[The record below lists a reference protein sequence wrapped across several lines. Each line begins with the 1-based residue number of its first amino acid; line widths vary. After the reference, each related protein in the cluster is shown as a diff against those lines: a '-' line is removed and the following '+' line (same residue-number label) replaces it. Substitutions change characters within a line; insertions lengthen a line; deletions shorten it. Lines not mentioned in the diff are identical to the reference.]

1 MRAAFEIARKDLRQR
16 ARDRSVYMIAIVA
29 PLGLA
34 LILGNVFGDL
44 LADED
49 DEIDPIEY
57 AFVDEDGGPVAAAFG
72 DTLAEFQRQG
82 FVSLRVTDRAG
93 AMALIEEEDYP
104 ATFVVPAG
112 FSDAVFAGERA
123 EIVVVGNAAGGI
135 AVDVAQA
142 LASGFADTTTR
153 IQLSVGS
160 ALVALGEEQEPDPQF
175 IDELA
180 ARAAALPPPIESEP
194 IDSDFTGLDFKS
206 YIAAGMTV
214 FFSFF
219 AVQFGVL
226 SLMEE
231 REAGTLTRLLMAPI
245 RRTTVLIGKAL
256 GSFAVGMSSVAVM
269 VVATTLL
276 LDASWG
282 DPVGVAVLAVAGAIA
297 GVGSATLVSSLA
309 TDAGAA
315 RSYSDLVSVILGLLG
330 GSFFAVGQ
338 GTGLAASL
346 SWLSPHRWLLD
357 GFQDLNAGDS
367 AIDILPLAAGPAVF
381 GVVAGAVGLWR
392 SNQLLE
398 ST

>member
-44 LADED
+44 LAGDD
-49 DEIDPIEY
+49 DEIDAIEY
-57 AFVDEDGGPVAAAFG
+57 AFVDEDGGQVAAAFG
-72 DTLAEFQRQG
+72 DTLAQYQRQG
-82 FVSLRVTDRAG
+82 FLSLRVTDRAG
-93 AMALIEEEDYP
+93 ANALIDEEDYP
-104 ATFVVPAG
+104 AAFVVPAG
-112 FSDAVFAGERA
+112 FSDAVLAGQPA
-123 EIVVVGNAAGGI
+123 EIVVVGDAAGGI
-135 AVDVAQA
+135 AIDVAQA
-142 LASGFADTTTR
+142 LATSFADTTTS
-153 IQLSVGS
+153 IQLSVS
-160 ALVALGEEQEPDPQF
+160 STLVALGEEQEPDPAL
-175 IDELA
+175 IDELV
-180 ARAAALPPPIESEP
+180 ARAVALPPPIESEP
-194 IDSDFTGLDFKS
+194 FDSDFSGLDFRS

-245 RRTTVLIGKAL
+245 RRATVLVGKAL
-256 GSFAVGMSSVAVM
+256 GSFVVGLTSVAVM

-276 LDASWG
+276 LEAEWG
-282 DPVGVAVLAVAGAIA
+282 DPFGVAVLAVAGAIA
-297 GVGSATLVSSLA
+297 GVGSATLVSSMA
-309 TDAGAA
+309 RDAGTA

-338 GTGLAASL
+338 GTGLAATL

-367 AIDILPLAAGPAVF
+367 VIDILPFAAGPALF
-381 GVVAGAVGLWR
+381 GVVTGAIGLWR

-398 ST
+398 PT